1 MDGAEELAVV
11 ILAGGESTRLPGKLE
26 SDAGGV
32 PLLVRVY
39 RNVRDAGPVVISAN
53 RTFPP
58 EIDAELACPIVVDKK
73 PGRGPLG
80 GLVSAFEYVRT
91 PRVFVAAGDAPFI
104 DNSCV
109 RELLEQW
116 EDGIEAVVPVNG
128 AGRLEPL
135 CALYD
140 RAAFLTAAGAVLAC
154 GSGGPAAVAEHL
166 RTKRVRLSDERVFAN
181 VNTASDRRALFR
193 VKNLAS

>member
-1 MDGAEELAVV
+1 MDGDDRLAVV
-11 ILAGGESTRLPGKLE
+11 ILAGGESTRFPGKLE

-39 RNVRDAGPVVISAN
+39 RNVRDAGTVVISAN
-53 RTFPP
+53 RAFPP
-58 EIDAELACPIVVDKK
+58 EIDAELTCPVVVDRN

-80 GLVSAFEYVRT
+80 GLVSAFEYVRA

-104 DNSCV
+104 DASCV
-109 RELLEQW
+109 RALLEQW
-116 EDGIEAVVPVNG
+116 EPGIQAVVPVNV

-140 RAAFLTAAGAVLAC
+140 RAAFLTAGAAVLAA
-154 GSGGPAAVAEHL
+154 GSGGPAAVAERL
-166 RTKRVRLSDERVFAN
+166 LSKRVRLSDERVFAN